1 MKTDEERKQSHREAC
16 RRSNLKHADH
26 VRAHRAE
33 YKAAHKKETHEWYMD
48 NRDEVIA
55 RAAAWKASHPES
67 GAEYYAR
74 HIEQTHDHHVAY
86 YQEHRVE
93 MDAKSAAWTQA
104 HPDLMRAI
112 KAKSQKA
119 HPETARKVKA
129 KRRALG
135 FIPLNQPFE
144 GCNGHHV
151 DRERVVY
158 IPEVLHMSIRH
169 NVWNGRNMDKINAAA
184 FDYLSKQE
192 VAQ

>member
-1 MKTDEERKQSHREAC
+1 MMTDVERKQHRREA
-16 RRSNLKHADH
+16 
-26 VRAHRAE
+26 VHRYYLGHLESIGASQAE
-33 YKAAHKKETHEWYMD
+33 YKATHKKEIHEYYMD
-48 NRDEVIA
+48 NREETIA
-55 RAAAWKASHPES
+55 RSAAWKAAHPES

-74 HIEQTHDHHVAY
+74 HIDQTHDHHVAY

-104 HPDLMRAI
+104 HPDLMNAI
-112 KAKSQKA
+112 KAKSRKA
-119 HPETARKVKA
+119 HPETMRKQKA

-135 FIPLNQPFE
+135 FIPLNQPFD

-151 DRERVVY
+151 DREHVVY

-169 NVWNGRNMDKINAAA
+169 NVWNGHNMEQINAVA
-184 FDYLSKQE
+184 FDYLSEQE